1 MVVVMM
7 VIISDF
13 AKLNF
18 NTFKIKSVP
27 VKDLGC
33 GNVRV
38 VRARYRRKIIK
49 LAESPFDAF
58 WRIFGNAYL
67 IQNYMITESDLI
79 SGILAMPQLFRD
91 VERVNNAN
99 H

>member
-1 MVVVMM
+1 MILMIIVVVMV

-18 NTFKIKSVP
+18 NTFQIKSVP

-33 GNVRV
+33 GNVSM

-49 LAESPFDAF
+49 LAEHPFDAF
-58 WRIFGNAYL
+58 
-67 IQNYMITESDLI
+67 
-79 SGILAMPQLFRD
+79 
-91 VERVNNAN
+91 
-99 H
+99 